1 MRLEQSITNFQF
13 FYISL
18 NNFLYP
24 GVEMC
29 VLLLFQETYK
39 AKTNIYK
46 RNWCNT
52 FIFYEVMIN
61 FVSFSGVNF
70 GLKSYQKWCIFV
82 TFWYILRVL
91 WPMLCVWMAGFDV
104 SNVFNYKMKQKLDKI
119 NIKSFKIMFRY
130 FSNPFRSNWNDVC
143 RI

>member
-1 MRLEQSITNFQF
+1 MRLEQNTTNFPI

-29 VLLLFQETYK
+29 LLLLFQETCK
-39 AKTNIYK
+39 AKTNINK
-46 RNWCNT
+46 RNKCNT

-61 FVSFSGVNF
+61 FVSFLGANF

-91 WPMLCVWMAGFDV
+91 WHAMHLNG
-104 SNVFNYKMKQKLDKI
+104 LI
-119 NIKSFKIMFRY
+119 
-130 FSNPFRSNWNDVC
+130 
-143 RI
+143 